1 MGDDMVKDPV
11 QVAADAGEHGRESH
25 LTSHRGSK
33 RGGSDQV
40 AGVALLVDQRTARVT
55 MAGGLAAGG
64 AHADHLLRHS
74 STPVHPAQGV
84 RHNGHLHVSQHGG
97 NRVGGIA
104 FPPPAGGE
112 GPDGLVRGKLAI
124 QATGQTGGPDAISET
139 HKGGQSNKRD
149 VVDHR
154 AGHIVRVHYN
164 TRLLHHDP
172 FLTLLGLITDVYGPQ
187 IDRYG
192 LRPIHAVC
200 CCDYPVV

>member
-1 MGDDMVKDPV
+1 MVKDPV

-84 RHNGHLHVSQHGG
+84 RHNGHLHVSQHGETESEASLSRPQPEAKARMDSYVG
-97 NRVGGIA
+97 NWPFKR
-104 FPPPAGGE
+104 
-112 GPDGLVRGKLAI
+112 RGKLA
-124 QATGQTGGPDAISET
+124 ARMRSVKPTKAGNRISEM
-139 HKGGQSNKRD
+139 S
-149 VVDHR
+149 
-154 AGHIVRVHYN
+154 
-164 TRLLHHDP
+164 
-172 FLTLLGLITDVYGPQ
+172 LTTVLAI
-187 IDRYG
+187 
-192 LRPIHAVC
+192 
-200 CCDYPVV
+200 